1 MGSRFRLLPEF
12 RFVAWNRNKRR
23 KQQLGLVRTA
33 AKGMKKLQRQMVLIG
48 LCAAMVLPAA
58 GQPQTPVPAQVQT
71 PTPPQAQAPAPRP
84 RARTAPQS
92 TLNVDGSEA
101 MFTTMCALLAA
112 GFESNISAD
121 NWTAF
126 RAQMRE
132 RLRQQQGP
140 GVQAVREFYRQHEL
154 RDPGA
159 TLSRYL
165 WFGLVSGPAPAFQ
178 PVLRRDELPPEVIA
192 LEGFREILSNYYQEQ
207 KIGQLWRQVQ
217 PIYNREVER
226 LHDPVSQIVFVTSG
240 YLREILEPSG
250 PRTFAI
256 IVEPLVGRITN
267 VRNFGDHYALVLSGG
282 EEIPADV
289 VRHAFLH
296 FLLDPLPLRYAHV
309 TAVKRP
315 IFEKAATAP
324 RLPPELK
331 DDYASYFAEC
341 TVRAVEL
348 KLKRMSPG
356 EREAALSRDDEDGYV
371 LVKPLFGALPKFES
385 SEPSMKLFFPDW
397 VRAINTE
404 TEAKRLAAV
413 KFVPADTA
421 KSEDEAASEEVARR
435 RNAAPTTVPNDAEV
449 IAALTEGE
457 RRIAEKNPRA
467 AEASF
472 QKVLTKYPD
481 QARAWYGLG
490 LVALQDH
497 DAARAKQVFGR
508 LTTGEHAAT
517 EDPLVLAW
525 SHVYLARIYNDEGN
539 PEVGKMEYQ
548 SALSV
553 EGGPEQARQAAR
565 KGLAAFGG
573 DKPLARP

>member
-1 MGSRFRLLPEF
+1 
-12 RFVAWNRNKRR
+12 
-23 KQQLGLVRTA
+23 
-33 AKGMKKLQRQMVLIG
+33 MKKLQRQMQLFG
-48 LCAAMVLPAA
+48 LCALMALSVA
-58 GQPQTPVPAQVQT
+58 GQAQAPVQVQT
-71 PTPPQAQAPAPRP
+71 PTTPPAQAPAPRP
-84 RARTAPQS
+84 RTRTAPQS
-92 TLNVDGSEA
+92 TVSVDGSEA
-101 MFTTMCALLAA
+101 MFTTICALLAA
-112 GFESNISAD
+112 GFESNVSSD

-140 GVQAVREFYRQHEL
+140 AVEAVREFYRHHEL

-192 LEGFREILSNYYQEQ
+192 LEGFSEILSNYYQEQ

-226 LHDPVSQIVFVTSG
+226 LHDPVSQIVFVASG

-256 IVEPLVGRITN
+256 VVEPLVGRITN

-282 EEIPADV
+282 EEIPTDV

-296 FLLDPLPLRYAHV
+296 FLLDPLPLMYPHV
-309 TAVKRP
+309 TAVKHAL
-315 IFEKAATAP
+315 FEKAATAP
-324 RLPPELK
+324 RIAPELK
-331 DDYASYFAEC
+331 DDFASYFAEC

-356 EREAALSRDDEDGYV
+356 EREAAMSRDDEDGYV
-371 LVKPLFGALPKFES
+371 LVKPLFGALPKFEN
-385 SEPSMKLFFPDW
+385 SEPSMKLFFPDL
-397 VRAINTE
+397 VRAIDTGA
-404 TEAKRLAAV
+404 EAKRLTAV
-413 KFVPADTA
+413 KFAPAETA
-421 KSEDEAASEEVARR
+421 KPEDEAASEEVARR

-449 IAALTEGE
+449 ITALTEGE

-481 QARAWYGLG
+481 QARAWYGIG
-490 LVALQDH
+490 LVALLDH

-508 LTTGEHAAT
+508 LTAGEHAAT
-517 EDPLVLAW
+517 QDPMVLAW
-525 SHVYLARIYNDEGN
+525 SHVYLARIFDDEGN
-539 PEVGKMEYQ
+539 PEVAKMEYQ
-548 SALSV
+548 SVLSV
-553 EGGPEQARQAAR
+553 EGGPEQAKQAAQ

-573 DKPLARP
+573 DKRIERP

>member
-1 MGSRFRLLPEF
+1 MR
-12 RFVAWNRNKRR
+12 
-23 KQQLGLVRTA
+23 
-33 AKGMKKLQRQMVLIG
+33 AKGMKKLQRQMLLIG
-48 LCAAMVLPAA
+48 LCAMMALPA
-58 GQPQTPVPAQVQT
+58 GG
-71 PTPPQAQAPAPRP
+71 QAQAPAPLPEQVQTQTNPTAQTPSPRP
-84 RARTAPQS
+84 RTRAAPQS
-92 TLNVDGSEA
+92 TVSVDGSEA
-101 MFTTMCALLAA
+101 MFTTICALLAA
-112 GFESNISAD
+112 GFESNISSD

-132 RLRQQQGP
+132 RLRQQKGP
-140 GVQAVREFYRQHEL
+140 AVEAVREFYRQHEL

-178 PVLRRDELPPEVIA
+178 PVLRRDELPPEIVA
-192 LEGFREILSNYYQEQ
+192 LEGFSEILSNYYQEQ

-217 PIYNREVER
+217 PIYSREVER
-226 LHDPVSQIVFVTSG
+226 LHDPVSQIVFVASG

-256 IVEPLVGRITN
+256 VVEPLVGRITN

-296 FLLDPLPLRYAHV
+296 FLLDPLPMMYPHV

-315 IFEKAATAP
+315 LFEKAAAAP
-324 RLPPELK
+324 RLAPELK

-341 TVRAVEL
+341 AVRAVEL

-356 EREAALSRDDEDGYV
+356 EREAAMSRDDEDGYV
-371 LVKPLFGALPKFES
+371 LVKPLFGALPKFEN
-385 SEPSMKLFFPDW
+385 SEPSMKLFFPDL
-397 VRAINTE
+397 VRAIDMGAE
-404 TEAKRLAAV
+404 TKRLAAV
-413 KFVPADTA
+413 KFAPLETA
-421 KSEDEAASEEVARR
+421 KLEDETASEEVARR
-435 RNAAPTTVPNDAEV
+435 RSAAPTTVPNDAEV
-449 IAALTEGE
+449 ITALTEGE

-481 QARAWYGLG
+481 QARAWYGIG
-490 LVALQDH
+490 LVALLDH

-508 LTTGEHAAT
+508 LTAGEHAAT
-517 EDPLVLAW
+517 QDPMVLAW
-525 SHVYLARIYNDEGN
+525 SHVYLARIYDD
-539 PEVGKMEYQ
+539 EYQ
-548 SALSV
+548 SVLSV
-553 EGGPEQARQAAR
+553 EGGPEQAKQAAQ
-565 KGLAAFGG
+565 KGLAVFAG
-573 DKPLARP
+573 DKPIARP

>member
-1 MGSRFRLLPEF
+1 
-12 RFVAWNRNKRR
+12 
-23 KQQLGLVRTA
+23 
-33 AKGMKKLQRQMVLIG
+33 MKKLQRPIVLVG
-48 LCAAMVLPAA
+48 LCLAIVLPAA
-58 GQPQTPVPAQVQT
+58 AQAPSPVPAQVQS
-71 PTPPQAQAPAPRP
+71 PAPPAAPAPAPRP
-84 RARTAPQS
+84 RTRTAPPS
-92 TLNVDGSEA
+92 TVSVDGSEA
-101 MFTTMCALLAA
+101 MFTTMCALVAA
-112 GFESNISAD
+112 GFESNVSSD

-140 GVQAVREFYRQHEL
+140 AVEAVREFYHHHEL

-192 LEGFREILSNYYQEQ
+192 LEGFSEILSNYYQEQ

-217 PIYNREVER
+217 PVYNREVER
-226 LHDPVSQIVFVTSG
+226 LHDPLSQIVFVASA

-250 PRTFAI
+250 PRTFAVV
-256 IVEPLVGRITN
+256 VEPLVGRITN

-289 VRHAFLH
+289 IRHAFLH
-296 FLLDPLPLRYAHV
+296 FMLDPLPLMYPHV

-315 IFEKAATAP
+315 LFEKAATAP
-324 RLPPELK
+324 RLAPELK

-348 KLKRMSPG
+348 KLKRISPG
-356 EREAALSRDDEDGYV
+356 EREAAMNRDDEDGYV
-371 LVKPLFGALPKFES
+371 LVKPLFAALPKFEN
-385 SEPSMKLFFPDW
+385 SEPSMKLFFQDL
-397 VRAINTE
+397 VRAIDTGA
-404 TEAKRLAAV
+404 EARRLATV
-413 KFVPADTA
+413 KFAPAETA
-421 KSEDEAASEEVARR
+421 KAEDEAAREELARR
-435 RNAAPTTVPNDAEV
+435 RSAAPTTVPNDAE
-449 IAALTEGE
+449 IITALTEGE

-472 QKVLTKYPD
+472 QKVLTRYPD
-481 QARAWYGLG
+481 QARAWYGIG
-490 LVALQDH
+490 LVALLDH

-517 EDPLVLAW
+517 QDPMVLAW
-525 SHVYLARIYNDEGN
+525 SHVYLARIYDDEGN
-539 PEVGKMEYQ
+539 PEVAKMEYQ
-548 SALSV
+548 SVLNV
-553 EGGPEQARQAAR
+553 EGGPEQAKQAAQ
-565 KGLAAFGG
+565 KGLAAVGS
-573 DKPLARP
+573 DKATARP

>member
-1 MGSRFRLLPEF
+1 
-12 RFVAWNRNKRR
+12 
-23 KQQLGLVRTA
+23 
-33 AKGMKKLQRQMVLIG
+33 MKKLQRQMLLIG
-48 LCAAMVLPAA
+48 LCAVMALPAG
-58 GQPQTPVPAQVQT
+58 GQAQAPAPVPAQVQT
-71 PTPPQAQAPAPRP
+71 NTPPAAQTPAPQP
-84 RARTAPQS
+84 RTRSSPQS
-92 TLNVDGSEA
+92 TVSVDGSEA
-101 MFTTMCALLAA
+101 MFTTICAMLAA
-112 GFESNISAD
+112 GFESNVSSD

-140 GVQAVREFYRQHEL
+140 AVEAVREFYRQHEL

-178 PVLRRDELPPEVIA
+178 PVLRRDELPPEIVA
-192 LEGFREILSNYYQEQ
+192 LEGFSEILSNYYQEQ

-217 PIYNREVER
+217 PIYSREVER
-226 LHDPVSQIVFVTSG
+226 LHGPVSQVVFVASG

-256 IVEPLVGRITN
+256 VVEPLVGRITN

-296 FLLDPLPLRYAHV
+296 FLLDPLPMMYPHV

-315 IFEKAATAP
+315 LFEKAAAAP
-324 RLPPELK
+324 RLAPELK

-356 EREAALSRDDEDGYV
+356 EREAAMSRDDEDGYV
-371 LVKPLFGALPKFES
+371 LVKPLFGALPKFEN
-385 SEPSMKLFFPDW
+385 SEPSMKLFFPDL
-397 VRAINTE
+397 VRAVDMGAE
-404 TEAKRLAAV
+404 TKRLAAV
-413 KFVPADTA
+413 KFAPAETA
-421 KSEDEAASEEVARR
+421 KPEDETASEEVARR

-481 QARAWYGLG
+481 QARAWYGIG
-490 LVALQDH
+490 LVALLDH

-508 LTTGEHAAT
+508 LTAGEHAAT
-517 EDPLVLAW
+517 QDPMVLAW
-525 SHVYLARIYNDEGN
+525 SHVYLARIYDDEGN
-539 PEVGKMEYQ
+539 PEVAKMEYQ
-548 SALSV
+548 SVLSV
-553 EGGPEQARQAAR
+553 EGGPEQAKLAAQ
-565 KGLAAFGG
+565 KGLAVFAG
-573 DKPLARP
+573 DKPIARP

>member
-1 MGSRFRLLPEF
+1 
-12 RFVAWNRNKRR
+12 
-23 KQQLGLVRTA
+23 
-33 AKGMKKLQRQMVLIG
+33 MKKLQRQMQLFG
-48 LCAAMVLPAA
+48 LCALMALSVA
-58 GQPQTPVPAQVQT
+58 GQAQAPVQVQT
-71 PTPPQAQAPAPRP
+71 PTTPPAQAPAPRP
-84 RARTAPQS
+84 RTRTAPQS
-92 TLNVDGSEA
+92 TVSVDGSEA
-101 MFTTMCALLAA
+101 MFTTICALLAA
-112 GFESNISAD
+112 GFESNVSSD

-140 GVQAVREFYRQHEL
+140 AVEVVREFYRHHEL
-154 RDPGA
+154 RDPGT

-192 LEGFREILSNYYQEQ
+192 LEGFSEILSSYYQEQ

-226 LHDPVSQIVFVTSG
+226 LHDAVSQIVFVASG

-282 EEIPADV
+282 EEIPTDV

-296 FLLDPLPLRYAHV
+296 FLLDPLPLMYPHV

-315 IFEKAATAP
+315 LFEKAAAAP
-324 RLPPELK
+324 RLAPELK

-356 EREAALSRDDEDGYV
+356 EREAAMSRDDEGGYV
-371 LVKPLFGALPKFES
+371 LVKPIFDALPKFEN
-385 SEPSMKLFFPDW
+385 SEPSMRLFFPEL
-397 VRAINTE
+397 VRAIDTGKE
-404 TEAKRLAAV
+404 GKRLAAV
-413 KFVPADTA
+413 KFAAADA
-421 KSEDEAASEEVARR
+421 ANPEDEAANEKLARAKR
-435 RNAAPTTVPNDAEV
+435 DAPTTVPNDAEV
-449 IAALTEGE
+449 IKALTEGE

-481 QARAWYGLG
+481 QARAWYGIG
-490 LVALQDH
+490 LVALLDH

-508 LTTGEHAAT
+508 LTAGEHAAT
-517 EDPLVLAW
+517 ADPMVLAW
-525 SHVYLARIYNDEGN
+525 SHIYLARIFDDEGN
-539 PEVGKMEYQ
+539 PDVARVEYQ
-548 SALSV
+548 SALAV
-553 EGGPEQARQAAR
+553 DGGPDQAKLAAQ
-565 KGLAAFGG
+565 KGLAAVTGE
-573 DKPLARP
+573 KATARP